1 MPDQQRPKIKNFT
14 KGVLTF
20 PMYKPVFHN
29 GTKRKKVVIDYEGSK
44 RLVHIYVVG
53 EMKIWSNKIYS
64 MEWSIRAIVWLLY
77 ISTLYKGR

>member
-14 KGVLTF
+14 KGALTF

-44 RLVHIYVVG
+44 RLVHIYEVG
-53 EMKIWSNKIYS
+53 EIKIWSNKIMVWMVNQGYNLV
-64 MEWSIRAIVWLLY
+64 IVY
-77 ISTLYKGR
+77 FNFI